1 MSNEHLSPPNEKG
14 KSGIIASNLRRID
27 KGAVV
32 GKVDIEIPAWHLK
45 ITCLW
50 MKKDDRE
57 WVSLPSDKFTN
68 RDGKTVYRDLVE
80 ITDKTTHDR
89 FQAAALAAIKRL

>member
-1 MSNEHLSPPNEKG
+1 M
-14 KSGIIASNLRRID
+14 SGIIASNLRRID
-27 KGAVV
+27 KGAVI

-80 ITDKTTHDR
+80 ITDKATHDR
-89 FQAAALAAIKRL
+89 FQAAALEAVRALRAGNE